1 MIYFLIY
8 LLIYPYLF
16 AMKKLKFKGE
26 KGKILLI
33 QTAKIGD
40 YANST
45 VIFEKLG
52 KFDVLIDEI
61 NLAFAKHDRRI
72 EKIFTINGVK
82 RKKASKLGLALELF
96 SRGYESVYVLMPNSL
111 NLFLARC
118 TLAKNIVAVH
128 HYAASSDFALLAL
141 GMKKAPHTLQ
151 DLTLLTY
158 LKMLGESEL
167 KYEKCLQ
174 KPLLIPRETLVKS
187 GKFKIGVSL
196 SAGNKMKTPPKKTW
210 EKIFEIFAKFDCE
223 VYIFGVGEEA
233 ALLQNLLA
241 ENADEKRAEN
251 LSERGIC
258 ADLAGN
264 GASEIYGDLEN
275 ANGKQTSYA
284 QNHTEASYAASNF
297 ITQNTA
303 YKKLNLN
310 TERAAENDDKNTNNA
325 PTIRVQNTDDKT
337 TYDNANGKQAKA
349 QIYSEKGTSDGSNLS
364 SQICDTYVKRFGEN
378 ELKIISLIGK
388 IKLEELP
395 FYLSQMQLYT
405 SSDTGNY
412 YVADSVRTP
421 TICLMG
427 PCFASEQRG
436 VADSLV
442 ISSHL
447 PPVSSVFKTVRGI
460 DASAFFE
467 LSEQNLADIE
477 AFVKVRYISY
487 LSREDNFLC

>member
-52 KFDVLIDEI
+52 KFDALIDEI
-61 NLAFAKHDRRI
+61 NLAFAKRDSRI

-82 RKKASKLGLALELF
+82 RKKTSKIGLALELF
-96 SRGYESVYVLMPNSL
+96 SRNYESVYVLMPNSL

-141 GMKKAPHTLQ
+141 GMKKVPHTLQ

-158 LKMLGESEL
+158 LKTAGVTEL

-174 KPLLIPRETLVKS
+174 KPLFIPQENFVKS

-196 SAGNKMKTPPKKTW
+196 SAGNKMKTPPKHTW

-241 ENADEKRAEN
+241 ENADEKRTEN
-251 LSERGIC
+251 LNERQIY
-258 ADLAGN
+258 ANLA
-264 GASEIYGDLEN
+264 AIDTSEIYGGLEN
-275 ANGKQTSYA
+275 TNEKQT
-284 QNHTEASYAASNF
+284 
-297 ITQNTA
+297 
-303 YKKLNLN
+303 
-310 TERAAENDDKNTNNA
+310 
-325 PTIRVQNTDDKT
+325 
-337 TYDNANGKQAKA
+337 KA
-349 QIYSEKGTSDGSNLS
+349 QICSENSTGGESNLS
-364 SQICDTYVKRFGEN
+364 SQICDTYVKKFAQN
-378 ELKIISLIGK
+378 ELKIISLIDK

-395 FYLSQMQLYT
+395 FYLSQMQLYA

-442 ISSHL
+442 INSHL
-447 PPVSSVFKTVRGI
+447 PPVSSVFKTVRDI

-467 LSEQNLADIE
+467 LSEQNLVDIE

>member
-52 KFDVLIDEI
+52 KFDILIDEI

-82 RKKASKLGLALELF
+82 RKKTSKIGLALELF
-96 SRGYESVYVLMPNSL
+96 SRNYENIYVLMPNSL

-118 TLAKNIVAVH
+118 TLAKNIVAIH
-128 HYAASSDFALLAL
+128 HYAASSDFALLSL
-141 GMKKAPHTLQ
+141 GMKKVPHTLQ

-158 LKMLGESEL
+158 LKAVGVTEL

-174 KPLLIPRETLVKS
+174 KPLFIPQENLIKS

-233 ALLQNLLA
+233 TLLKNLLA
-241 ENADEKRAEN
+241 QNADQKQAKNPSDRQF
-251 LSERGIC
+251 C
-258 ADLAGN
+258 ADLA
-264 GASEIYGDLEN
+264 ASDTIEIYGGLEN
-275 ANGKQTSYA
+275 AN
-284 QNHTEASYAASNF
+284 
-297 ITQNTA
+297 
-303 YKKLNLN
+303 
-310 TERAAENDDKNTNNA
+310 AEQ
-325 PTIRVQNTDDKT
+325 P
-337 TYDNANGKQAKA
+337 KA
-349 QIYSEKGTSDGSNLS
+349 QICSQNGTGDGSNLS

-388 IKLEELP
+388 TKLEELP
-395 FYLSQMQLYT
+395 FYLSQMQLYA

-442 ISSHL
+442 INSHL
-447 PPVSSVFKTVRGI
+447 PPVSSVFKTVRDI

-467 LSEQNLADIE
+467 LSEQSLADIE

>member
-1 MIYFLIY
+1 
-8 LLIYPYLF
+8 
-16 AMKKLKFKGE
+16 MKKLKFKGE

-61 NLAFAKHDRRI
+61 NLAFAKHDSRI
-72 EKIFTINGVK
+72 EKIFTINDVK

-96 SRGYESVYVLMPNSL
+96 SRNYESVYVLMPNSL

-141 GMKKAPHTLQ
+141 GMKKVPHTLN

-158 LKMLGESEL
+158 LKTLGISEL

-174 KPLLIPRETLVKS
+174 KPLVVPQENLIKS

-196 SAGNKMKTPPKKTW
+196 SAGNKMKTPPKHTW

-241 ENADEKRAEN
+241 ENADEKRAKN

-297 ITQNTA
+297 IAQNTA

-325 PTIRVQNTDDKT
+325 PPLRAKNAGKT

-349 QIYSEKGTSDGSNLS
+349 QICSKKGISDGSNLS
-364 SQICDTYVKRFGEN
+364 LQICDIYVKKFGEN
-378 ELKIISLIGK
+378 ELKIISLIDK

-395 FYLSQMQLYT
+395 FYLSQMQLYA

-442 ISSHL
+442 INSHL

>member
-1 MIYFLIY
+1 
-8 LLIYPYLF
+8 
-16 AMKKLKFKGE
+16 MKKLKFKGE

-40 YANST
+40 YANSS

-61 NLAFAKHDRRI
+61 NLAFAKHDSRI
-72 EKIFTINGVK
+72 EKIFTINDIK

-96 SRGYESVYVLMPNSL
+96 SRNYESVYVLMPNGL
-111 NLFLARC
+111 NLFLAHC
-118 TLAKNIVAVH
+118 TLAKNIIAVH

-141 GMKKAPHTLQ
+141 GMKKVPHTLQ

-158 LKMLGESEL
+158 LKTLGESEL

-174 KPLLIPRETLVKS
+174 KPLFIPQENLIKS

-196 SAGNKMKTPPKKTW
+196 SAGNKMKTPPKHTW

-233 ALLQNLLA
+233 ALLKNLLA
-241 ENADEKRAEN
+241 ENADEKRVEN
-251 LSERGIC
+251 LNKPEIC
-258 ADLAGN
+258 ADLAGSDT
-264 GASEIYGDLEN
+264 SEIYGDLEN
-275 ANGKQTSYA
+275 AN
-284 QNHTEASYAASNF
+284 
-297 ITQNTA
+297 
-303 YKKLNLN
+303 
-310 TERAAENDDKNTNNA
+310 AE
-325 PTIRVQNTDDKT
+325 QS
-337 TYDNANGKQAKA
+337 KA
-349 QIYSEKGTSDGSNLS
+349 QICNQNSTGGGSNFS
-364 SQICDTYVKRFGEN
+364 SQICDTYVKRFGKN
-378 ELKIISLIGK
+378 ELKIISLIDK

-395 FYLSQMQLYT
+395 FYLSQMQLYA

-447 PPVSSVFKTVRGI
+447 PPVSSVFKTVRDI

>member
-1 MIYFLIY
+1 MIYFIIY
-8 LLIYPYLF
+8 LLLYPYLF

-61 NLAFAKHDRRI
+61 NLAFAKHDPRI
-72 EKIFTINGVK
+72 EKIFTINDVK

-96 SRGYESVYVLMPNSL
+96 SRGYDSVYVLMPNSL

-141 GMKKAPHTLQ
+141 GMKKVPHTLQ

-158 LKMLGESEL
+158 LKTLGESSL

-174 KPLLIPRETLVKS
+174 KPLFIPQENLIKS

-210 EKIFEIFAKFDCE
+210 EKIFEVFAKFDCE

-233 ALLQNLLA
+233 AMLKNLLA
-241 ENADEKRAEN
+241 ENADEKQAEN
-251 LSERGIC
+251 PSDRQIC
-258 ADLAGN
+258 TDLAG
-264 GASEIYGDLEN
+264 SDTSKIYGGPEN
-275 ANGKQTSYA
+275 ANDEQ
-284 QNHTEASYAASNF
+284 
-297 ITQNTA
+297 
-303 YKKLNLN
+303 
-310 TERAAENDDKNTNNA
+310 
-325 PTIRVQNTDDKT
+325 P
-337 TYDNANGKQAKA
+337 KA
-349 QIYSEKGTSDGSNLS
+349 QICSENGIIGGSNLS
-364 SQICDTYVKRFGEN
+364 SQICDTYVKKFGEN
-378 ELKIISLIGK
+378 ELKIISLIGQ

-395 FYLSQMQLYT
+395 FCLSQMQLYA

-442 ISSHL
+442 INSHL
-447 PPVSSVFKTVRGI
+447 PPVSSVFKTMRGI

-477 AFVKVRYISY
+477 DFVKVRYISY
-487 LSREDNFLC
+487 LSRKDNFLC

>member
-26 KGKILLI
+26 KGKTLLI

-61 NLAFAKHDRRI
+61 NLAFAKYDRRI
-72 EKIFTINGVK
+72 EKIFTINDVK
-82 RKKASKLGLALELF
+82 CKKASKLGLALELF
-96 SRGYESVYVLMPNSL
+96 SRGYDSVYVLMPNSL

-128 HYAASSDFALLAL
+128 HYAVSSDFTLLAL
-141 GMKKAPHTLQ
+141 GMKKVPHTLN

-158 LKMLGESEL
+158 LKTLGEREL

-174 KPLLIPRETLVKS
+174 KPLFIPQENLIKS

-196 SAGNKMKTPPKKTW
+196 SAGNKMKTPPKHTW

-233 ALLQNLLA
+233 ALLKNLLA
-241 ENADEKRAEN
+241 ENADEKQAKNPSDRQF
-251 LSERGIC
+251 C
-258 ADLAGN
+258 ADLASDT
-264 GASEIYGDLEN
+264 SEICSSLKN
-275 ANGKQTSYA
+275 V
-284 QNHTEASYAASNF
+284 
-297 ITQNTA
+297 
-303 YKKLNLN
+303 
-310 TERAAENDDKNTNNA
+310 NDEQ
-325 PTIRVQNTDDKT
+325 P
-337 TYDNANGKQAKA
+337 KA
-349 QIYSEKGTSDGSNLS
+349 QICSQNGTGGESNLS
-364 SQICDTYVKRFGEN
+364 SQICDIYVKRFGEN
-378 ELKIISLIGK
+378 ELKIISLIDK

-395 FYLSQMQLYT
+395 FYLSQMQLYV

-442 ISSHL
+442 INSHL
-447 PPVSSVFKTVRGI
+447 SPVSSVFKTVRDI

-467 LSEQNLADIE
+467 LSDQNLADIE
-477 AFVKVRYISY
+477 VFVKVRYISY

>member
-40 YANST
+40 YANSA

-52 KFDVLIDEI
+52 KFDALIDEI
-61 NLAFAKHDRRI
+61 NLAFAKHDSRI
-72 EKIFTINGVK
+72 EKIFTINDVK
-82 RKKASKLGLALELF
+82 CKKASKLGLALELF
-96 SRGYESVYVLMPNSL
+96 SRGYDSVYVLMPNSL

-128 HYAASSDFALLAL
+128 HYAVSSDFTLLAL
-141 GMKKAPHTLQ
+141 GMKKVPHTLN

-158 LKMLGESEL
+158 LKTLGESEL

-174 KPLLIPRETLVKS
+174 KPLFIPQENLIKS

-196 SAGNKMKTPPKKTW
+196 SAGNKMKTPPKHTW

-233 ALLQNLLA
+233 ALLKNLLA
-241 ENADEKRAEN
+241 ENADEKQAKNPSDRQF
-251 LSERGIC
+251 C
-258 ADLAGN
+258 ADLASDT
-264 GASEIYGDLEN
+264 SEICSSLKN
-275 ANGKQTSYA
+275 V
-284 QNHTEASYAASNF
+284 
-297 ITQNTA
+297 
-303 YKKLNLN
+303 
-310 TERAAENDDKNTNNA
+310 NDEQ
-325 PTIRVQNTDDKT
+325 P
-337 TYDNANGKQAKA
+337 KA
-349 QIYSEKGTSDGSNLS
+349 QICSQNGTGGESNLS
-364 SQICDTYVKRFGEN
+364 SQICDIYVKRFGEN

-395 FYLSQMQLYT
+395 FYLSQMQLYA

-442 ISSHL
+442 INSHL
-447 PPVSSVFKTVRGI
+447 SPVSSVFKTVRGI

>member
-1 MIYFLIY
+1 M
-8 LLIYPYLF
+8 
-16 AMKKLKFKGE
+16 
-26 KGKILLI
+26 LI

-61 NLAFAKHDRRI
+61 NLALAKHDNRI
-72 EKIFTINGVK
+72 EKIFTINNVK
-82 RKKASKLGLALELF
+82 RKKTSKLGLALELF
-96 SRGYESVYVLMPNSL
+96 SRNYESVYVLMPNSL

-118 TLAKNIVAVH
+118 TLAKNIVTVH

-141 GMKKAPHTLQ
+141 GMKKVPHTLQ

-158 LKMLGESEL
+158 LKTVGISEL
-167 KYEKCLQ
+167 RYEKCLQ
-174 KPLLIPRETLVKS
+174 KPLVIPHENIVKS

-196 SAGNKMKTPPKKTW
+196 SAGNKMKTPPKHTW

-233 ALLQNLLA
+233 ALLKNLLA
-241 ENADEKRAEN
+241 ENADEKQ
-251 LSERGIC
+251 S
-258 ADLAGN
+258 
-264 GASEIYGDLEN
+264 
-275 ANGKQTSYA
+275 
-284 QNHTEASYAASNF
+284 
-297 ITQNTA
+297 
-303 YKKLNLN
+303 
-310 TERAAENDDKNTNNA
+310 
-325 PTIRVQNTDDKT
+325 
-337 TYDNANGKQAKA
+337 KA
-349 QIYSEKGTSDGSNLS
+349 QICSQNSTSDGSNFS

-378 ELKIISLIGK
+378 EIKIISLIDK

-395 FYLSQMQLYT
+395 FYLSQMQLYA

-442 ISSHL
+442 INSHL
-447 PPVSSVFKTVRGI
+447 PPVSSVFKTVRDI

>member
-40 YANST
+40 YVNST

-61 NLAFAKHDRRI
+61 NLAFAKHDSRI
-72 EKIFTINGVK
+72 EKIFTINDVK

-96 SRGYESVYVLMPNSL
+96 SRNYESVYVLMPNSL
-111 NLFLARC
+111 NLFLAHC

-141 GMKKAPHTLQ
+141 GMKKVPHTLN

-158 LKMLGESEL
+158 LKTLGISEL
-167 KYEKCLQ
+167 KYKKCLQ
-174 KPLLIPRETLVKS
+174 QPLFIPQENLIKS

-223 VYIFGVGEEA
+223 VYIFGVGEEE
-233 ALLQNLLA
+233 ALLKNLLA
-241 ENADEKRAEN
+241 KNTDEKQTEN
-251 LSERGIC
+251 SSNGQIC
-258 ADLAGN
+258 ADLAGSDT
-264 GASEIYGDLEN
+264 SEIYGD
-275 ANGKQTSYA
+275 
-284 QNHTEASYAASNF
+284 
-297 ITQNTA
+297 I
-303 YKKLNLN
+303 
-310 TERAAENDDKNTNNA
+310 KNTN
-325 PTIRVQNTDDKT
+325 DE
-337 TYDNANGKQAKA
+337 GAKA
-349 QIYSEKGTSDGSNLS
+349 QFCSKNSTNDGSNLS
-364 SQICDTYVKRFGEN
+364 SQFCDTYVKRFGEN

-395 FYLSQMQLYT
+395 FYLSQMQLYA

-412 YVADSVRTP
+412 YVADSVHTP

-447 PPVSSVFKTVRGI
+447 PPVSSVFKTVQGI

>member
-1 MIYFLIY
+1 
-8 LLIYPYLF
+8 
-16 AMKKLKFKGE
+16 MKKVKFKGE

-40 YANST
+40 YANSA
-45 VIFEKLG
+45 VIFDRLG

-61 NLAFAKHDRRI
+61 NLAFAKHDSRI
-72 EKIFTINGVK
+72 EKIFTINDVK

-96 SRGYESVYVLMPNSL
+96 SRNYKSVYVLMPNSL

-128 HYAASSDFALLAL
+128 HYAVSSDFALLAL
-141 GMKKAPHTLQ
+141 GMKKVPHTLQ

-158 LKMLGESEL
+158 LKTLGISEL

-174 KPLLIPRETLVKS
+174 KPLFIPQENLIKS

-196 SAGNKMKTPPKKTW
+196 SAGNKMKTPPKRTW

-233 ALLQNLLA
+233 ALLKNLLA
-241 ENADEKRAEN
+241 ENADEKQAKNPSDRQFCAN
-251 LSERGIC
+251 L
-258 ADLAGN
+258 ADSD
-264 GASEIYGDLEN
+264 ASEIYGNLEN
-275 ANGKQTSYA
+275 ANNKQS
-284 QNHTEASYAASNF
+284 
-297 ITQNTA
+297 
-303 YKKLNLN
+303 
-310 TERAAENDDKNTNNA
+310 
-325 PTIRVQNTDDKT
+325 
-337 TYDNANGKQAKA
+337 KA
-349 QIYSEKGTSDGSNLS
+349 QICSQNSTSGGSNFS
-364 SQICDTYVKRFGEN
+364 SQICDTYVKRFGQN
-378 ELKIISLIGK
+378 ELKIISLIDK

-395 FYLSQMQLYT
+395 FYLSQMQLYA

-447 PPVSSVFKTVRGI
+447 PPISSVFKTVHDI

>member
-16 AMKKLKFKGE
+16 AMKKVKFKGK

-61 NLAFAKHDRRI
+61 NLAFAKHDSRI

-96 SRGYESVYVLMPNSL
+96 SRNYESVYVLMPNSL

-128 HYAASSDFALLAL
+128 HYAASSDFALLTL
-141 GMKKAPHTLQ
+141 GMQKVPHTLQ

-158 LKMLGESEL
+158 LKTVGVSEL

-174 KPLLIPRETLVKS
+174 KPLFIPHENIVKS
-187 GKFKIGVSL
+187 DKFKIGVSL
-196 SAGNKMKTPPKKTW
+196 SAGNKMKTPSKKTW
-210 EKIFEIFAKFDCE
+210 VKIFEILAKFDCE

-233 ALLQNLLA
+233 TLLKNLLA
-241 ENADEKRAEN
+241 ENADQKQAKNPSDRQF
-251 LSERGIC
+251 C
-258 ADLAGN
+258 ADSASDT
-264 GASEIYGDLEN
+264 SEIYGGLEN
-275 ANGKQTSYA
+275 ANGEQS
-284 QNHTEASYAASNF
+284 
-297 ITQNTA
+297 
-303 YKKLNLN
+303 
-310 TERAAENDDKNTNNA
+310 
-325 PTIRVQNTDDKT
+325 
-337 TYDNANGKQAKA
+337 KA
-349 QIYSEKGTSDGSNLS
+349 QICNKNSTSGGSNFS
-364 SQICDTYVKRFGEN
+364 SQICDTYVKKFGKN
-378 ELKIISLIGK
+378 ELKIISLIDK

-395 FYLSQMQLYT
+395 FYLSQMQLYA

-442 ISSHL
+442 INSHL
-447 PPVSSVFKTVRGI
+447 SPVSSVFKTVRDI

-487 LSREDNFLC
+487 LSRKDNFLC

>member
-72 EKIFTINGVK
+72 EKIFTINDVK
-82 RKKASKLGLALELF
+82 RKKTSKLGLALKLF
-96 SRGYESVYVLMPNSL
+96 SRGYDSVYVLMPNSL

-128 HYAASSDFALLAL
+128 HYATSSDFALLAL

-158 LKMLGESEL
+158 LKMLGVSEL

-174 KPLLIPRETLVKS
+174 KPLFIPRENLVKND
-187 GKFKIGVSL
+187 KFKIGVSL
-196 SAGNKMKTPPKKTW
+196 SAGNKMKTPPKHTW

-275 ANGKQTSYA
+275 ANGKQISYT
-284 QNHTEASYAASNF
+284 QNHTDASYAAANF
-297 ITQNTA
+297 IPQNTA

-310 TERAAENDDKNTNNA
+310 TKRAAENDDKNTNNA
-325 PTIRVQNTDDKT
+325 PPLRAKNAGKT

-364 SQICDTYVKRFGEN
+364 SQICDIYVKKFGEN

-388 IKLEELP
+388 IKLDELP
-395 FYLSQMQLYT
+395 FYLSQMQLYA

-442 ISSHL
+442 INSHL

>member
-16 AMKKLKFKGE
+16 TIKKVKFKGE

-61 NLAFAKHDRRI
+61 NLAFAKHDSRI

-82 RKKASKLGLALELF
+82 RKKASKLGLALKLF
-96 SRGYESVYVLMPNSL
+96 SRNYESVYVLMPNSL

-141 GMKKAPHTLQ
+141 GMKKVPHTLQ

-158 LKMLGESEL
+158 LKTLGISEL
-167 KYEKCLQ
+167 RYEKCLQ
-174 KPLLIPRETLVKS
+174 KPLVIPQENIVKS
-187 GKFKIGVSL
+187 DKFKIGVSL
-196 SAGNKMKTPPKKTW
+196 SAGNKMKTPPNHTW
-210 EKIFEIFAKFDCE
+210 EKIFEVFAKFDCE

-233 ALLQNLLA
+233 ALLKNLLA
-241 ENADEKRAEN
+241 ENADVKRAEN
-251 LSERGIC
+251 PSELGIC
-258 ADLAGN
+258 ADLASN
-264 GASEIYGDLEN
+264 DASKIYGD
-275 ANGKQTSYA
+275 
-284 QNHTEASYAASNF
+284 
-297 ITQNTA
+297 I
-303 YKKLNLN
+303 
-310 TERAAENDDKNTNNA
+310 KNTNDEN
-325 PTIRVQNTDDKT
+325 
-337 TYDNANGKQAKA
+337 AKA
-349 QIYSEKGTSDGSNLS
+349 QFYSENSTSGGSNLG
-364 SQICDTYVKRFGEN
+364 SQICDTYVKKFGEN
-378 ELKIISLIGK
+378 ELKIISLIDK

-395 FYLSQMQLYT
+395 FYLSQMQLYA

-442 ISSHL
+442 INSHL
-447 PPVSSVFKTVRGI
+447 PPVSSVFKTVRDI

>member
-1 MIYFLIY
+1 
-8 LLIYPYLF
+8 
-16 AMKKLKFKGE
+16 MKKLKFKGE

-40 YANST
+40 YANSA

-72 EKIFTINGVK
+72 EKIFTINDVR
-82 RKKASKLGLALELF
+82 RKKASKLGLALGLF

-118 TLAKNIVAVH
+118 TLAKNIVVVR
-128 HYAASSDFALLAL
+128 HYAVSSDFALLAL
-141 GMKKAPHTLQ
+141 GMKKVPHTLN

-158 LKMLGESEL
+158 LKTLDESEL

-174 KPLLIPRETLVKS
+174 KPLVVPQENLIKS

-233 ALLQNLLA
+233 TLLKNLLA
-241 ENADEKRAEN
+241 ENADQKQAKN
-251 LSERGIC
+251 PGDGQIC
-258 ADLAGN
+258 ADLASDT
-264 GASEIYGDLEN
+264 SEIYGGLEN
-275 ANGKQTSYA
+275 ANDEQ
-284 QNHTEASYAASNF
+284 
-297 ITQNTA
+297 
-303 YKKLNLN
+303 
-310 TERAAENDDKNTNNA
+310 
-325 PTIRVQNTDDKT
+325 P
-337 TYDNANGKQAKA
+337 KA
-349 QIYSEKGTSDGSNLS
+349 QIRSQNGTGDGSNLS
-364 SQICDTYVKRFGEN
+364 SQICDTYVKKFGEN
-378 ELKIISLIGK
+378 ELKIISLIDK

-395 FYLSQMQLYT
+395 FYLSQMQLYA

-477 AFVKVRYISY
+477 AFIKVRYISY

>member
-8 LLIYPYLF
+8 LLFYPYLF

-96 SRGYESVYVLMPNSL
+96 SRNYESVYVLMPNSL

-158 LKMLGESEL
+158 LKTLGESEL

-174 KPLLIPRETLVKS
+174 KPLVIPRENLVKS
-187 GKFKIGVSL
+187 DKFKIGVSL

-241 ENADEKRAEN
+241 ENADEKRAKN

-284 QNHTEASYAASNF
+284 QNHTEASYAAANF
-297 ITQNTA
+297 IAQNTA

-310 TERAAENDDKNTNNA
+310 TKRAAENDDKNINNA
-325 PTIRVQNTDDKT
+325 PPLRAKNAGKT

-349 QIYSEKGTSDGSNLS
+349 QIYSENDISDGSNLS
-364 SQICDTYVKRFGEN
+364 SQICDIYVKKFGKN

-395 FYLSQMQLYT
+395 FYLSQMQLYA

-442 ISSHL
+442 INSHL

>member
-1 MIYFLIY
+1 
-8 LLIYPYLF
+8 
-16 AMKKLKFKGE
+16 MKKLKFKGE

-61 NLAFAKHDRRI
+61 NLAFAKHDSRI

-96 SRGYESVYVLMPNSL
+96 SRNYESVYVLIPNSL

-141 GMKKAPHTLQ
+141 GMKKVPHTLQ

-158 LKMLGESEL
+158 LKMLGISEL
-167 KYEKCLQ
+167 KYEKYLQ
-174 KPLLIPRETLVKS
+174 KPLFIPQENLIKS

-233 ALLQNLLA
+233 TLLKNLLA

-251 LSERGIC
+251 LSQRQIY
-258 ADLAGN
+258 ADLASDD
-264 GASEIYGDLEN
+264 ASKIYGD
-275 ANGKQTSYA
+275 T
-284 QNHTEASYAASNF
+284 
-297 ITQNTA
+297 
-303 YKKLNLN
+303 
-310 TERAAENDDKNTNNA
+310 KNTNDEN
-325 PTIRVQNTDDKT
+325 
-337 TYDNANGKQAKA
+337 AKA
-349 QIYSEKGTSDGSNLS
+349 QIYGENGISGGSNLS
-364 SQICDTYVKRFGEN
+364 SQICDTYVKKFGEN

-395 FYLSQMQLYT
+395 FYLSQMQIYA

-442 ISSHL
+442 INSHL
-447 PPVSSVFKTVRGI
+447 PPVSSVFKTVRDI

>member
-1 MIYFLIY
+1 MAYLIKSEDLFLIYFLFY
-8 LLIYPYLF
+8 LILWPYLKITSCF
-16 AMKKLKFKGE
+16 KKPSN
-26 KGKILLI
+26 KILLI

-61 NLAFAKHDRRI
+61 NLALAKHDNRI
-72 EKIFTINGVK
+72 EKIFTINNVK
-82 RKKASKLGLALELF
+82 RKKTSKLGLALELF
-96 SRGYESVYVLMPNSL
+96 SRNYESVYVLMPNSL

-118 TLAKNIVAVH
+118 TLAKNIVTVH

-141 GMKKAPHTLQ
+141 GMKKVPHTLQ

-158 LKMLGESEL
+158 LKTVGISEL
-167 KYEKCLQ
+167 RYEKCLQ
-174 KPLLIPRETLVKS
+174 KPLVIPHENIVKS

-196 SAGNKMKTPPKKTW
+196 SAGNKMKTPPKHTW

-233 ALLQNLLA
+233 ALLKNLLA
-241 ENADEKRAEN
+241 ENADEKQ
-251 LSERGIC
+251 S
-258 ADLAGN
+258 
-264 GASEIYGDLEN
+264 
-275 ANGKQTSYA
+275 
-284 QNHTEASYAASNF
+284 
-297 ITQNTA
+297 
-303 YKKLNLN
+303 
-310 TERAAENDDKNTNNA
+310 
-325 PTIRVQNTDDKT
+325 
-337 TYDNANGKQAKA
+337 KA
-349 QIYSEKGTSDGSNLS
+349 QICSQNSTSDGSNFS

-378 ELKIISLIGK
+378 EIKIISLIDK

-395 FYLSQMQLYT
+395 FYLSQMQLYA

-442 ISSHL
+442 INSHL
-447 PPVSSVFKTVRGI
+447 PPVSSVFKTVRDI

>member
-16 AMKKLKFKGE
+16 AIKKLKFKGK

-61 NLAFAKHDRRI
+61 NLAFAKHDSRI

-82 RKKASKLGLALELF
+82 RKKASKIRLALKLF
-96 SRGYESVYVLMPNSL
+96 SRNYESVYVLMPNGL

-128 HYAASSDFALLAL
+128 HYAVSSDFALLAL
-141 GMKKAPHTLQ
+141 GMKKVPHALQ

-158 LKMLGESEL
+158 LKTVGESEL

-174 KPLLIPRETLVKS
+174 KPLFIPQENLIKS

-196 SAGNKMKTPPKKTW
+196 SAGNKMKTPPKHTW
-210 EKIFEIFAKFDCE
+210 EKIFEVFAKFDCE

-233 ALLQNLLA
+233 ALLKNLLA

-251 LSERGIC
+251 LNKPEIC
-258 ADLAGN
+258 ADLAGSDT
-264 GASEIYGDLEN
+264 SEIDGSLEN
-275 ANGKQTSYA
+275 ANARQS
-284 QNHTEASYAASNF
+284 
-297 ITQNTA
+297 
-303 YKKLNLN
+303 
-310 TERAAENDDKNTNNA
+310 
-325 PTIRVQNTDDKT
+325 
-337 TYDNANGKQAKA
+337 KA
-349 QIYSEKGTSDGSNLS
+349 QICSENGTSDGSNFS
-364 SQICDTYVKRFGEN
+364 SQICDNYVKRFGQN
-378 ELKIISLIGK
+378 ELKIISLIDK

-395 FYLSQMQLYT
+395 FYLSQMQLYA

-447 PPVSSVFKTVRGI
+447 PPVSSVFKTVRDI

-467 LSEQNLADIE
+467 LSEQKLADIE

>member
-40 YANST
+40 YVNST

-61 NLAFAKHDRRI
+61 NLAFAKHDSRI
-72 EKIFTINGVK
+72 EKIFTINDVK
-82 RKKASKLGLALELF
+82 RKKASKLGLALKLF
-96 SRGYESVYVLMPNSL
+96 SRNYESVYVLMPNSL

-128 HYAASSDFALLAL
+128 HYAASSDFGLLAL
-141 GMKKAPHTLQ
+141 GMKKVPHTLN

-158 LKMLGESEL
+158 LKTLGISEL

-174 KPLLIPRETLVKS
+174 QPLFIPRENIVKS
-187 GKFKIGVSL
+187 NKFKIGVSL

-223 VYIFGVGEEA
+223 VYIFGVGEEE
-233 ALLQNLLA
+233 ALLKNLLA
-241 ENADEKRAEN
+241 KNTDEKQTEN
-251 LSERGIC
+251 SSNGQIC
-258 ADLAGN
+258 ADLAGSDT
-264 GASEIYGDLEN
+264 SEIYGD
-275 ANGKQTSYA
+275 
-284 QNHTEASYAASNF
+284 
-297 ITQNTA
+297 I
-303 YKKLNLN
+303 
-310 TERAAENDDKNTNNA
+310 KNTN
-325 PTIRVQNTDDKT
+325 DE
-337 TYDNANGKQAKA
+337 GAKA
-349 QIYSEKGTSDGSNLS
+349 QFCSKNSTNDGSNLS
-364 SQICDTYVKRFGEN
+364 SQFCDTYVKRFGEN

-395 FYLSQMQLYT
+395 FYLSQMQLYA

-412 YVADSVRTP
+412 YVADSVHTP

-447 PPVSSVFKTVRGI
+447 PPVSSVFKTVQGI

-467 LSEQNLADIE
+467 LGDQNLADIE

>member
-1 MIYFLIY
+1 
-8 LLIYPYLF
+8 
-16 AMKKLKFKGE
+16 MKKLKFKGE
-26 KGKILLI
+26 KGRILLI

-40 YANST
+40 YANSA

-61 NLAFAKHDRRI
+61 NLAFAKHDSRI
-72 EKIFTINGVK
+72 EKIFTINDVK
-82 RKKASKLGLALELF
+82 RKKASKIGLALELF
-96 SRGYESVYVLMPNSL
+96 SRNYESVYVLMPNSL

-128 HYAASSDFALLAL
+128 HYAVSSDFALLAL
-141 GMKKAPHTLQ
+141 GMKKVPHTLQ

-158 LKMLGESEL
+158 LKTLGFSEL

-174 KPLLIPRETLVKS
+174 KPLFIPRENLIKS
-187 GKFKIGVSL
+187 DKFKIGVSL

-223 VYIFGVGEEA
+223 VYIFGVSEEA
-233 ALLQNLLA
+233 ALLQNLLT
-241 ENADEKRAEN
+241 ENADEKRTEN
-251 LSERGIC
+251 LNERQIY
-258 ADLAGN
+258 ANLA
-264 GASEIYGDLEN
+264 AIDTSEIYGGLEN
-275 ANGKQTSYA
+275 TNEKQT
-284 QNHTEASYAASNF
+284 
-297 ITQNTA
+297 
-303 YKKLNLN
+303 
-310 TERAAENDDKNTNNA
+310 
-325 PTIRVQNTDDKT
+325 
-337 TYDNANGKQAKA
+337 KA
-349 QIYSEKGTSDGSNLS
+349 QICSENSTGGESNLS
-364 SQICDTYVKRFGEN
+364 SQICDTYVKKFAQN
-378 ELKIISLIGK
+378 ELKIISLIDK

-395 FYLSQMQLYT
+395 FYLSQMQLYA

-442 ISSHL
+442 ITSHL
-447 PPVSSVFKTVRGI
+447 PPVSSVFKTVRDI

-467 LSEQNLADIE
+467 LGEQNLADIE

>member
-40 YANST
+40 YANSA

-72 EKIFTINGVK
+72 EKIFTINDVR
-82 RKKASKLGLALELF
+82 RKKASKLGLALGLF

-118 TLAKNIVAVH
+118 TLAKNIVVVR
-128 HYAASSDFALLAL
+128 HYAVSSDFALLAL
-141 GMKKAPHTLQ
+141 GMKKVPHTLN

-158 LKMLGESEL
+158 LKTLDESEL

-174 KPLLIPRETLVKS
+174 KPLVVPQENLIKS

-233 ALLQNLLA
+233 TLLKNLLA
-241 ENADEKRAEN
+241 ENADQKQAKN
-251 LSERGIC
+251 PGDGQIC
-258 ADLAGN
+258 ADLASDT
-264 GASEIYGDLEN
+264 SEIYGGQAGAWDYGPL
-275 ANGKQTSYA
+275 GKR
-284 QNHTEASYAASNF
+284 
-297 ITQNTA
+297 
-303 YKKLNLN
+303 
-310 TERAAENDDKNTNNA
+310 RATK
-325 PTIRVQNTDDKT
+325 
-337 TYDNANGKQAKA
+337 
-349 QIYSEKGTSDGSNLS
+349 GSNL
-364 SQICDTYVKRFGEN
+364 QPKRHRRRVK
-378 ELKIISLIGK
+378 
-388 IKLEELP
+388 
-395 FYLSQMQLYT
+395 
-405 SSDTGNY
+405 
-412 YVADSVRTP
+412 
-421 TICLMG
+421 
-427 PCFASEQRG
+427 
-436 VADSLV
+436 
-442 ISSHL
+442 
-447 PPVSSVFKTVRGI
+447 
-460 DASAFFE
+460 FE
-467 LSEQNLADIE
+467 LANL
-477 AFVKVRYISY
+477 RY
-487 LSREDNFLC
+487 LREKIRRKRAKNHLLNR

>member
-61 NLAFAKHDRRI
+61 NLAFAKHDSRI

-96 SRGYESVYVLMPNSL
+96 SRNYESVYVLMPNSL

-158 LKMLGESEL
+158 LKTLGESQL

-174 KPLLIPRETLVKS
+174 KPLLIPRENLVKS

-241 ENADEKRAEN
+241 ENTDEKQSEN
-251 LSERGIC
+251 PSDRQFC
-258 ADLAGN
+258 ADLADN
-264 GASEIYGDLEN
+264 STSEIYGDLEN
-275 ANGKQTSYA
+275 ANGKQISYT
-284 QNHTEASYAASNF
+284 QNHTEASYAAANF
-297 ITQNTA
+297 IPQNTA

-310 TERAAENDDKNTNNA
+310 TKRAAENDDKNTNNA
-325 PTIRVQNTDDKT
+325 PPLRAKNAGKT
-337 TYDNANGKQAKA
+337 TYDNANGKQSKA
-349 QIYSEKGTSDGSNLS
+349 QICSEKGISDVSNLS
-364 SQICDTYVKRFGEN
+364 SQICDIYVKRFGEN

-395 FYLSQMQLYT
+395 FYLSQMQLYA

-442 ISSHL
+442 INSHL
-447 PPVSSVFKTVRGI
+447 PPVSSVFKTVRDI

-467 LSEQNLADIE
+467 LGEQNLADIE
-477 AFVKVRYISY
+477 VFVKVRYISY

>member
-72 EKIFTINGVK
+72 EKIFTINDVK
-82 RKKASKLGLALELF
+82 RKKASKLELALKLF
-96 SRGYESVYVLMPNSL
+96 SRNYESVYVLMPNNL

-118 TLAKNIVAVH
+118 TLAKNIIAVH
-128 HYAASSDFALLAL
+128 HYAASSDFGLLAL
-141 GMKKAPHTLQ
+141 GMQKVPHTLQ

-158 LKMLGESEL
+158 LKTLGINEL

-174 KPLLIPRETLVKS
+174 KPLVIPRENIVKS
-187 GKFKIGVSL
+187 DKFKIGVSL
-196 SAGNKMKTPPKKTW
+196 SAGNKMKTPPKHTW

-233 ALLQNLLA
+233 ALLKNLLA
-241 ENADEKRAEN
+241 ENTDEKQEEN
-251 LSERGIC
+251 LSDRQIC
-258 ADLAGN
+258 ADSASDD
-264 GASEIYGDLEN
+264 ASEIYGSPE
-275 ANGKQTSYA
+275 
-284 QNHTEASYAASNF
+284 
-297 ITQNTA
+297 
-303 YKKLNLN
+303 
-310 TERAAENDDKNTNNA
+310 NTNGE
-325 PTIRVQNTDDKT
+325 QS
-337 TYDNANGKQAKA
+337 KA
-349 QIYSEKGTSDGSNLS
+349 QICSENGISDESNLS
-364 SQICDTYVKRFGEN
+364 SQICDTYVKRFGQN

-395 FYLSQMQLYT
+395 FYLSQMQLYA

>member
-40 YANST
+40 YANSA
-45 VIFEKLG
+45 VIFDRLG

-61 NLAFAKHDRRI
+61 NLAFAKHDSRI

-82 RKKASKLGLALELF
+82 QKKTSKIGLALELF
-96 SRGYESVYVLMPNSL
+96 SRGYDSVYVLMPNSL

-128 HYAASSDFALLAL
+128 HYAASSDFGLLAL
-141 GMKKAPHTLQ
+141 GMQKVPHTLN

-158 LKMLGESEL
+158 LKTVGVTEL

-174 KPLLIPRETLVKS
+174 KPLFIPQENLIKS
-187 GKFKIGVSL
+187 SKFKIGVSL
-196 SAGNKMKTPPKKTW
+196 SAGNKMKTPPNHIW
-210 EKIFEIFAKFDCE
+210 EKIFEILAKFDCE

-233 ALLQNLLA
+233 ALLKNLLV
-241 ENADEKRAEN
+241 ENADVKRAEN
-251 LSERGIC
+251 PSELEIC
-258 ADLAGN
+258 ADLASN
-264 GASEIYGDLEN
+264 DASKIYGDLEN
-275 ANGKQTSYA
+275 ANGEQ
-284 QNHTEASYAASNF
+284 
-297 ITQNTA
+297 
-303 YKKLNLN
+303 
-310 TERAAENDDKNTNNA
+310 
-325 PTIRVQNTDDKT
+325 P
-337 TYDNANGKQAKA
+337 KA
-349 QIYSEKGTSDGSNLS
+349 QICSENGISGGSNLS
-364 SQICDTYVKRFGEN
+364 SQICDTYVKKFGEN

-395 FYLSQMQLYT
+395 FYLSQMQLYA

-442 ISSHL
+442 INSHL

-467 LSEQNLADIE
+467 LSDQNLADIE

>member
-96 SRGYESVYVLMPNSL
+96 SRNYESVYVLMPNSL

-174 KPLLIPRETLVKS
+174 KPLLIPRENLVKS

-241 ENADEKRAEN
+241 ENADEKRTKN

-258 ADLAGN
+258 ADLASSDT
-264 GASEIYGDLEN
+264 SEIYGDLEN

-297 ITQNTA
+297 TAQNTA

-325 PTIRVQNTDDKT
+325 PPLRAKNAGKT
-337 TYDNANGKQAKA
+337 TYDNANGKQSKA
-349 QIYSEKGTSDGSNLS
+349 QIYSENGTSDGSNLS
-364 SQICDTYVKRFGEN
+364 SQICDIYVKKFGEN
-378 ELKIISLIGK
+378 ALKIISLIGK

-395 FYLSQMQLYT
+395 FYLSQMQLYA

-442 ISSHL
+442 INSHL

>member
-61 NLAFAKHDRRI
+61 NLSFAKHDSRI
-72 EKIFTINGVK
+72 EKIFTINDVK

-96 SRGYESVYVLMPNSL
+96 SRGYDSVYVLMPNSL

-128 HYAASSDFALLAL
+128 HYAVSSDFALLAL
-141 GMKKAPHTLQ
+141 GMKKVPHTLQ

-158 LKMLGESEL
+158 LKTLGESEL
-167 KYEKCLQ
+167 RYEKCLQ
-174 KPLLIPRETLVKS
+174 KPLFTPQENLIKS

-196 SAGNKMKTPPKKTW
+196 SAGNKMKTPPKHIW

-233 ALLQNLLA
+233 TLLKNLLA

-251 LSERGIC
+251 PSDRQIC
-258 ADLAGN
+258 ADS
-264 GASEIYGDLEN
+264 ASDAIEIYGDLKN
-275 ANGKQTSYA
+275 ANGEQS
-284 QNHTEASYAASNF
+284 
-297 ITQNTA
+297 
-303 YKKLNLN
+303 
-310 TERAAENDDKNTNNA
+310 
-325 PTIRVQNTDDKT
+325 
-337 TYDNANGKQAKA
+337 KA
-349 QIYSEKGTSDGSNLS
+349 QICSKNGTSDGSNLG
-364 SQICDTYVKRFGEN
+364 SQIFDIYVKRFGEN

-395 FYLSQMQLYT
+395 FYLSQMQLYA

-442 ISSHL
+442 INSHL
-447 PPVSSVFKTVRGI
+447 PPVSSVFKTVRDI

-467 LSEQNLADIE
+467 LSEQKLADIE

>member
-61 NLAFAKHDRRI
+61 NLAFAKHDSRI
-72 EKIFTINGVK
+72 EKIFTINDIK

-96 SRGYESVYVLMPNSL
+96 SRNYESVYVLMPNSL

-128 HYAASSDFALLAL
+128 HYAASSDFAMLAL
-141 GMKKAPHTLQ
+141 GMKKVPHTLQ

-158 LKMLGESEL
+158 LKTLGESKL

-174 KPLLIPRETLVKS
+174 KPLFIPQENLIKS

-196 SAGNKMKTPPKKTW
+196 SAGNKMKTPPKHTW

-233 ALLQNLLA
+233 TLLKNLLA
-241 ENADEKRAEN
+241 ENTDQKQTKSPSDRQF
-251 LSERGIC
+251 C
-258 ADLAGN
+258 ADLAGSDT
-264 GASEIYGDLEN
+264 SEFYGVLEN
-275 ANGKQTSYA
+275 ANGEQS
-284 QNHTEASYAASNF
+284 
-297 ITQNTA
+297 
-303 YKKLNLN
+303 
-310 TERAAENDDKNTNNA
+310 
-325 PTIRVQNTDDKT
+325 
-337 TYDNANGKQAKA
+337 KA
-349 QIYSEKGTSDGSNLS
+349 QICSQNSTSGGSNFS
-364 SQICDTYVKRFGEN
+364 SQICDTYVKKFGKN
-378 ELKIISLIGK
+378 ELKIISLIDK

-395 FYLSQMQLYT
+395 FYLSQMQLYA

-442 ISSHL
+442 INSHL
-447 PPVSSVFKTVRGI
+447 SPVSSVFKTVRDI

-467 LSEQNLADIE
+467 LSDQNLADIE
-477 AFVKVRYISY
+477 AFVKVRHISY

>member
-16 AMKKLKFKGE
+16 VMKKLKFKGE

-96 SRGYESVYVLMPNSL
+96 SRNYESVYVLMPNSL

-118 TLAKNIVAVH
+118 TLAKNIIAVH

-158 LKMLGESEL
+158 LKMLGISEL

-174 KPLLIPRETLVKS
+174 KPLFIPRENLVKS
-187 GKFKIGVSL
+187 NKFKIGVSL

-241 ENADEKRAEN
+241 ENTDEKQSEN
-251 LSERGIC
+251 PSDRQFC
-258 ADLAGN
+258 ADLADN
-264 GASEIYGDLEN
+264 GTSEIYGGLEN

-284 QNHTEASYAASNF
+284 QNYAEASYAASNF
-297 ITQNTA
+297 TAQNTA

-325 PTIRVQNTDDKT
+325 PPLRAKNAGKT

-349 QIYSEKGTSDGSNLS
+349 QICSKKGISDGSNLS
-364 SQICDTYVKRFGEN
+364 SQICDIYVKRFGEN
-378 ELKIISLIGK
+378 ELKIISLIDK

-395 FYLSQMQLYT
+395 FYLSQMQLYA

-442 ISSHL
+442 INSHL

>member
-26 KGKILLI
+26 KGRILLI

-61 NLAFAKHDRRI
+61 NLAFAKHDSRI

-82 RKKASKLGLALELF
+82 RKKASKIGLALELF
-96 SRGYESVYVLMPNSL
+96 SHNYESVYVLMPNSL

-141 GMKKAPHTLQ
+141 GMKKVPHTLQ

-158 LKMLGESEL
+158 LKTLGESEL

-174 KPLLIPRETLVKS
+174 KPLFIPQENLIKS

-233 ALLQNLLA
+233 TLLKNLLA
-241 ENADEKRAEN
+241 ENADKKQAKNPSDRQF
-251 LSERGIC
+251 C
-258 ADLAGN
+258 ADLA
-264 GASEIYGDLEN
+264 ASDTSEFYGVLEN
-275 ANGKQTSYA
+275 AN
-284 QNHTEASYAASNF
+284 
-297 ITQNTA
+297 
-303 YKKLNLN
+303 
-310 TERAAENDDKNTNNA
+310 AE
-325 PTIRVQNTDDKT
+325 QS
-337 TYDNANGKQAKA
+337 KA
-349 QIYSEKGTSDGSNLS
+349 QICSQNSTGGGINFS
-364 SQICDTYVKRFGEN
+364 SQICDTYVKKFGEN
-378 ELKIISLIGK
+378 ELKIISLIDK

-395 FYLSQMQLYT
+395 FYLSQMQLYA

-442 ISSHL
+442 INSHL
-447 PPVSSVFKTVRGI
+447 PPVSSVFKTVRNI

>member
-61 NLAFAKHDRRI
+61 NLVFAKHDSRI
-72 EKIFTINGVK
+72 ETIFTINGVK
-82 RKKASKLGLALELF
+82 RKKVSKIGLALELF
-96 SRGYESVYVLMPNSL
+96 SRNYESVYVLMPNSL

-128 HYAASSDFALLAL
+128 HYAASSGFALLAL
-141 GMKKAPHTLQ
+141 GMQKVPHTLQ

-174 KPLLIPRETLVKS
+174 KPLFIPQENLIKS
-187 GKFKIGVSL
+187 DKFKIGVSL
-196 SAGNKMKTPPKKTW
+196 SAGNKMKTPPNHIW
-210 EKIFEIFAKFDCE
+210 EKIFEILAKFDCE

-233 ALLQNLLA
+233 ALLKNLLA
-241 ENADEKRAEN
+241 QNADIKRAEN
-251 LSERGIC
+251 LSDRQFC
-258 ADLAGN
+258 ADLA
-264 GASEIYGDLEN
+264 ASDTSEIYGGLEN
-275 ANGKQTSYA
+275 TNDKQ
-284 QNHTEASYAASNF
+284 
-297 ITQNTA
+297 
-303 YKKLNLN
+303 
-310 TERAAENDDKNTNNA
+310 
-325 PTIRVQNTDDKT
+325 V
-337 TYDNANGKQAKA
+337 KA
-349 QIYSEKGTSDGSNLS
+349 QICSENGTGGESNLS
-364 SQICDTYVKRFGEN
+364 SQICDTYVKKFGEN
-378 ELKIISLIGK
+378 ELEIISLIGK

-395 FYLSQMQLYT
+395 FYLSQMQLYA

-442 ISSHL
+442 INSHL
-447 PPVSSVFKTVRGI
+447 PPISSVFKTVRDI

-467 LSEQNLADIE
+467 LNEQNLADIE

-487 LSREDNFLC
+487 LSHEDNFLC

>member
-1 MIYFLIY
+1 MIKSKDLFLIYFLFY
-8 LLIYPYLF
+8 LILWPYLKITSYF
-16 AMKKLKFKGE
+16 KKASSKT
-26 KGKILLI
+26 LLI

-45 VIFEKLG
+45 VIFDRLG

-61 NLAFAKHDRRI
+61 NLAFAKHDSRI
-72 EKIFTINGVK
+72 EKIFTINDVK

-96 SRGYESVYVLMPNSL
+96 SRDYDSVYVLMPNSL

-128 HYAASSDFALLAL
+128 HYAASSDFGLLAL
-141 GMKKAPHTLQ
+141 GMKKVPHTLQ

-158 LKMLGESEL
+158 LKTVGVGEL

-174 KPLLIPRETLVKS
+174 KPLFIPQENLIKS

-196 SAGNKMKTPPKKTW
+196 SAGNKMKTPPNHIW

-251 LSERGIC
+251 LNKPEIC
-258 ADLAGN
+258 ADLAGSDT
-264 GASEIYGDLEN
+264 SEIYGGLEN
-275 ANGKQTSYA
+275 ANDKQS
-284 QNHTEASYAASNF
+284 
-297 ITQNTA
+297 
-303 YKKLNLN
+303 
-310 TERAAENDDKNTNNA
+310 
-325 PTIRVQNTDDKT
+325 
-337 TYDNANGKQAKA
+337 KA
-349 QIYSEKGTSDGSNLS
+349 QICSESGTSGGSNFS

-378 ELKIISLIGK
+378 ELKIISLVDK
-388 IKLEELP
+388 IDLEELP
-395 FYLSQMQLYT
+395 FYLSQMQLYA

-412 YVADSVRTP
+412 YVADSVCTP

-442 ISSHL
+442 INSHL
-447 PPVSSVFKTVRGI
+447 PPVSSVFKTVRDI

>member
-1 MIYFLIY
+1 MLW
-8 LLIYPYLF
+8 PYLKITSYF
-16 AMKKLKFKGE
+16 KKASN
-26 KGKILLI
+26 KILLI

-61 NLAFAKHDRRI
+61 NLAFAKHDSRI
-72 EKIFTINGVK
+72 EKIFTINDVK

-96 SRGYESVYVLMPNSL
+96 SRGYDSVYVLMPNSL

-128 HYAASSDFALLAL
+128 HYAASSDFGLLAL
-141 GMKKAPHTLQ
+141 GMQKVPHTLQ

-158 LKMLGESEL
+158 LKTLGISEL

-174 KPLLIPRETLVKS
+174 KPLFISRENIVKS

-233 ALLQNLLA
+233 ALLKNLLA
-241 ENADEKRAEN
+241 ENTDEKRAEN
-251 LSERGIC
+251 PSDRQIC
-258 ADLAGN
+258 ADLADSDT
-264 GASEIYGDLEN
+264 SEIYGD
-275 ANGKQTSYA
+275 
-284 QNHTEASYAASNF
+284 
-297 ITQNTA
+297 I
-303 YKKLNLN
+303 
-310 TERAAENDDKNTNNA
+310 KNTNDE
-325 PTIRVQNTDDKT
+325 QSKT
-337 TYDNANGKQAKA
+337 QICSENG
-349 QIYSEKGTSDGSNLS
+349 ISGGSNLS
-364 SQICDTYVKRFGEN
+364 SQICDTYVKKFGEN
-378 ELKIISLIGK
+378 ELKIISMIDK

-395 FYLSQMQLYT
+395 FYLSQMQLYA

-442 ISSHL
+442 ISSRL
-447 PPVSSVFKTVRGI
+447 PPVSSVFKTMRDI

-467 LSEQNLADIE
+467 LSDQNLADIE

>member
-1 MIYFLIY
+1 MLWPCLKITSCF
-8 LLIYPYLF
+8 
-16 AMKKLKFKGE
+16 KKPSDKT
-26 KGKILLI
+26 LLI

-40 YANST
+40 YANSA

-72 EKIFTINGVK
+72 EKIFTINDIK

-96 SRGYESVYVLMPNSL
+96 SRNYESVYVLMPNSL

-118 TLAKNIVAVH
+118 TLAKNIVAVR
-128 HYAASSDFALLAL
+128 HYAVSSDFALLAL
-141 GMKKAPHTLQ
+141 GMKKVPHTLQ

-158 LKMLGESEL
+158 LKTLDESEL

-174 KPLLIPRETLVKS
+174 KPLFIPQENLIKS

-233 ALLQNLLA
+233 TLLKNLLTQ
-241 ENADEKRAEN
+241 NADEKQEKNPSDRQ
-251 LSERGIC
+251 IC
-258 ADLAGN
+258 ADLAGSDT
-264 GASEIYGDLEN
+264 SEIYGGLEN
-275 ANGKQTSYA
+275 ANGEQS
-284 QNHTEASYAASNF
+284 
-297 ITQNTA
+297 
-303 YKKLNLN
+303 
-310 TERAAENDDKNTNNA
+310 
-325 PTIRVQNTDDKT
+325 
-337 TYDNANGKQAKA
+337 KA
-349 QIYSEKGTSDGSNLS
+349 QICSQNGTGDGSNFS
-364 SQICDTYVKRFGEN
+364 SQICDIYVKKFGEN

-395 FYLSQMQLYT
+395 FYLSQMQLYA

-442 ISSHL
+442 INSHL
-447 PPVSSVFKTVRGI
+447 PPVSSVFKTVQGI

-467 LSEQNLADIE
+467 LGDQNLADIE

>member
-1 MIYFLIY
+1 MLWPCLKITSCF
-8 LLIYPYLF
+8 
-16 AMKKLKFKGE
+16 KKPSDKT
-26 KGKILLI
+26 LLI

-72 EKIFTINGVK
+72 EKIFTINDVK
-82 RKKASKLGLALELF
+82 RKKTSKLGLALDLF
-96 SRGYESVYVLMPNSL
+96 SRSYESVYVLMPNSL

-128 HYAASSDFALLAL
+128 HYAASSDFTLLAL
-141 GMKKAPHTLQ
+141 GMKKVPHTLQ

-158 LKMLGESEL
+158 LKTVGVGEL

-174 KPLLIPRETLVKS
+174 KPLVIPRENIVKS
-187 GKFKIGVSL
+187 DKFKIGVSL
-196 SAGNKMKTPPKKTW
+196 SAGNKMKTPPKRTW
-210 EKIFEIFAKFDCE
+210 KKIFEIFAKFDCE
-223 VYIFGVGEEA
+223 VYIFGIGEEA
-233 ALLQNLLA
+233 ALLKNLLA
-241 ENADEKRAEN
+241 ENTDEKRAEN
-251 LSERGIC
+251 VSRQQIC
-258 ADLAGN
+258 EDSANDNAGK
-264 GASEIYGDLEN
+264 IYGDIKN
-275 ANGKQTSYA
+275 ANGEQS
-284 QNHTEASYAASNF
+284 
-297 ITQNTA
+297 
-303 YKKLNLN
+303 
-310 TERAAENDDKNTNNA
+310 
-325 PTIRVQNTDDKT
+325 
-337 TYDNANGKQAKA
+337 KA
-349 QIYSEKGTSDGSNLS
+349 QFCSKNSTNDGSNLS
-364 SQICDTYVKRFGEN
+364 SQICDTYVKKFGEN
-378 ELKIISLIGK
+378 ELKIISLIDK

-395 FYLSQMQLYT
+395 FYLSQMQLYA

-412 YVADSVRTP
+412 YIADSVRTP

-442 ISSHL
+442 INSHL
-447 PPVSSVFKTVRGI
+447 PPISSVFKTVRDI

-467 LSEQNLADIE
+467 LSDQNLADIE

-487 LSREDNFLC
+487 LSRKDNFLC

>member
-52 KFDVLIDEI
+52 KFDILIDEI

-72 EKIFTINGVK
+72 EKIFTINDVK

-96 SRGYESVYVLMPNSL
+96 SRNYENIYVLMPNSL

-118 TLAKNIVAVH
+118 TLAKNIVAIH
-128 HYAASSDFALLAL
+128 HYAASSDFALLSL
-141 GMKKAPHTLQ
+141 GMKKVPHTLQ

-158 LKMLGESEL
+158 LKAVGVTEL

-174 KPLLIPRETLVKS
+174 KPLFIPQENLIKS
-187 GKFKIGVSL
+187 DKFKIGVSL

-223 VYIFGVGEEA
+223 VYIFGVDEEA

-241 ENADEKRAEN
+241 ENADEKRTEN
-251 LSERGIC
+251 PSEGEIC
-258 ADLAGN
+258 EDSASDDAGK
-264 GASEIYGDLEN
+264 IYGDIKN
-275 ANGKQTSYA
+275 ANDEQ
-284 QNHTEASYAASNF
+284 
-297 ITQNTA
+297 
-303 YKKLNLN
+303 
-310 TERAAENDDKNTNNA
+310 
-325 PTIRVQNTDDKT
+325 P
-337 TYDNANGKQAKA
+337 KA
-349 QIYSEKGTSDGSNLS
+349 QICSENGISGGSNLS

-378 ELKIISLIGK
+378 ELKIISLIDK

-395 FYLSQMQLYT
+395 FYLSQMQLYA

-447 PPVSSVFKTVRGI
+447 PPVSSVFKTVRDI
-460 DASAFFE
+460 DASVFFE

>member
-16 AMKKLKFKGE
+16 VMKKLKFKGE
-26 KGKILLI
+26 KDKILLI

-96 SRGYESVYVLMPNSL
+96 SRNYESVYVLMPNSL

-158 LKMLGESEL
+158 LKMLGESQL

-174 KPLLIPRETLVKS
+174 KPLFIPRENLVKS

-196 SAGNKMKTPPKKTW
+196 SAGNKMKTPPKHTW

-241 ENADEKRAEN
+241 ENADEKRAKN

-275 ANGKQTSYA
+275 ANGKQTSYV
-284 QNHTEASYAASNF
+284 QNHTEASYAAANF
-297 ITQNTA
+297 TAQNTA

-325 PTIRVQNTDDKT
+325 PTIRAQNAGKT
-337 TYDNANGKQAKA
+337 TYDSANGKQAKA
-349 QIYSEKGTSDGSNLS
+349 QIYSEKGTNDGSNLS
-364 SQICDTYVKRFGEN
+364 SQICDTYVKKFGEN
-378 ELKIISLIGK
+378 ELKIISLVDK

-395 FYLSQMQLYT
+395 FYLSQMQLYA

-412 YVADSVRTP
+412 YVADSVRTA

-442 ISSHL
+442 INSHL